1 MTRLIYHAPLGEAGH
16 SPFDEAVLEVAR
28 SGPISIVSPYI
39 GVDYLQRILQVSGG
53 WRLISDIEAWLSSL
67 SIRARPK
74 AWLFIR
80 ENINSIHH
88 CPSIHAKAVIGSHLA
103 MFGSANLT
111 TPGILG
117 RTEMGI
123 LIDNHEMVAEL
134 GQWFETLWE
143 QTHPPI
149 ANETSAFIQWL
160 DEEAERSPIRRERF
174 SLSATS
180 KKIRASLVKLS
191 LPEHPKT
198 SVTQDTQLNL
208 EEVAQTL
215 VIKDDKHYASLEEAV
230 ESAINTLA
238 DEGFVFKRIVQD
250 VEQTYPTST
259 IREIYFAVLQHC
271 ANHVRSVF
279 AENTRN
285 RLILTDGK
293 FRQSTRDIISEA
305 LVPFDKFLKQLVHH
319 FEFDNDMDVPNED
332 AFEILTGIRGA
343 DQVILISELL
353 ECGFLEINDIAGKLP
368 QYKLSE
374 DFEWDGRF
382 KLFAGAMHDWQAK
395 KEHRAVAG
403 QTLLKM
409 ETEEDDDDFSG
420 GYSISEMPEEFS
432 SEDIHEWSEP
442 RNMVRANS
450 EIERIQKERHEKI
463 DRVLSLLLSQLIAGK
478 TLASNK
484 DFARTISEKLGI
496 GYPLVWRI
504 VSCKE
509 KAMPRLFIHSKGNL
523 VLNPGISWG
532 SLKNYPKTKEL
543 CKTFLEAD

>member
-1 MTRLIYHAPLGEAGH
+1 
-16 SPFDEAVLEVAR
+16 
-28 SGPISIVSPYI
+28 
-39 GVDYLQRILQVSGG
+39 
-53 WRLISDIEAWLSSL
+53 
-67 SIRARPK
+67 
-74 AWLFIR
+74 
-80 ENINSIHH
+80 
-88 CPSIHAKAVIGSHLA
+88 
-103 MFGSANLT
+103 
-111 TPGILG
+111 
-117 RTEMGI
+117 MGI

-134 GQWFETLWE
+134 GQWFEALWE

-305 LVPFDKFLKQLVHH
+305 LAPFDKFLKQLVHH

-332 AFEILTGIRGA
+332 AFEILTGICGA

-353 ECGFLEINDIAGKLP
+353 ECGFLEMNDVAGKLP

-463 DRVLSLLLSQLIAGK
+463 DRVLSLLLLQLIAGK
-478 TLASNK
+478 TLAPNK
-484 DFARTISEKLGI
+484 DLARTISEKQGI

-523 VLNPGISWG
+523 VLNPGISWD

-543 CKTFLEAD
+543 CKTFLEMD